1 MEQKKFDDYLKSLN
15 TFLHIM
21 KWTWQRTF
29 SQQQLMKVYFD
40 WSNINKNEDLFLN
53 SDQYSKIC
61 LKQLVEFLDY
71 IVECLSMK
79 V

>member
-1 MEQKKFDDYLKSLN
+1 MSSSINFKRLENQFSTHRSNMEQKKFDDYLKSLN

-40 WSNINKNEDLFLN
+40 WSNINKNEDLF
-53 SDQYSKIC
+53 
-61 LKQLVEFLDY
+61 
-71 IVECLSMK
+71 
-79 V
+79 